1 MTTSRK
7 AHPTPLDRVED
18 LPRILRAMTE
28 AVRDALLR
36 HKLLGNSV
44 AVWRDGAVVW
54 LRPEDIPTEIV
65 ERSNEGA

>member
-18 LPRILRAMTE
+18 LPRILRALTE
-28 AVRDALLR
+28 AVRYALLR

-44 AVWRDGAVVW
+44 AVWRDGGVVW